1 MALYGKI
8 RFAGVCRLAMFTSW
22 IGITETPIKT
32 DTPINSDRST
42 PINFDTSTPIKSDT
56 R

>member
-1 MALYGKI
+1 MCATLWK
-8 RFAGVCRLAMFTSW
+8 RSFAINNAG
-22 IGITETPIKT
+22 TPINL

>member
-1 MALYGKI
+1 MAVYGKI
-8 RFAGVCRLAMFTSW
+8 RFAGVYRLARFTSR
-22 IGITETPIKT
+22 IGITDTHIKT